1 MEEGISIFGSHVAPP
16 IARSSCT
23 RANSRFVR
31 FALSRRSRSPPR
43 TLLVSL
49 GAGGAEQGTYF
60 APIKGCTCRGR
71 TLTVAAHIAAP
82 GKVGPL
88 WLRQPSG
95 IVSAKFRVLTYYLL
109 DAGQSTSSKADG
121 RTNMQTGSEQPTSKT
136 AFFDP
141 DRPRPTSLG
150 GRACILEAHLISG

>member
-1 MEEGISIFGSHVAPP
+1 MTSAAVLHTDEKPRRRRRGFCSTTKVGDVLLGDVL
-16 IARSSCT
+16 CT
-23 RANSRFVR
+23 V
-31 FALSRRSRSPPR
+31 
-43 TLLVSL
+43 
-49 GAGGAEQGTYF
+49 
-60 APIKGCTCRGR
+60 
-71 TLTVAAHIAAP
+71 AAP

-95 IVSAKFRVLTYYLL
+95 IVSAKFRVLTFYLM

-121 RTNMQTGSEQPTSKT
+121 RANMQIGSEQPTSKT

-141 DRPRPTSLG
+141 DRPRLTPLG

>member
-1 MEEGISIFGSHVAPP
+1 MMG
-16 IARSSCT
+16 
-23 RANSRFVR
+23 
-31 FALSRRSRSPPR
+31 
-43 TLLVSL
+43 
-49 GAGGAEQGTYF
+49 
-60 APIKGCTCRGR
+60 
-71 TLTVAAHIAAP
+71 AAP

-95 IVSAKFRVLTYYLL
+95 IVRAKFRVLTCYLL

-121 RTNMQTGSEQPTSKT
+121 RANMQTGSEPTCKT